1 MATLSLILGI
11 IGNVISIL
19 MFAAPL
25 KTFKQVVKKK
35 STENFKGLP
44 YITTLLS
51 TSLWTFYGIIKPGG
65 LLVAT
70 VNGAGAVIHI
80 VYVAIFLAYAPKSV
94 RVSSIKLV
102 AALDVAFFGAVVAV
116 TMAAFRPAIRLTVVG
131 LICTGLTIGM
141 YAAPLSAMRIVIRTK
156 SVKYMPFLLSFFQF
170 LNGGIWAAYAVLV
183 ADYFIGVPNGVGF
196 LLGSVQL
203 ILYMIYR
210 KKPGSEEQLQDD
222 GSAHLYGGAIQMH
235 GEEMIVKNRS
245 LSKGNSLP
253 KPSVVREYS
262 DTLVK
267 ARSLSPFELENFGIN
282 DIERGL
288 E

>member
-141 YAAPLSAMRIVIRTK
+141 YAAPLSAM
-156 SVKYMPFLLSFFQF
+156 F